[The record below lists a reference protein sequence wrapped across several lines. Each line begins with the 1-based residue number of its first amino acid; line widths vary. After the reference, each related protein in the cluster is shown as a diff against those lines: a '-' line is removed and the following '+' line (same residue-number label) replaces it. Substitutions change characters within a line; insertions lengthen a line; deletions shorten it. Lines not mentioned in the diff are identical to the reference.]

1 MARIK
6 KYAEVLTQNL
16 TNYQTY
22 VVDLSPNSTY
32 FKITEFKDTFT
43 GGKNGFL
50 IEGSEHLK
58 ETTEIKIEILDVN
71 GNPVY
76 YEPGNGVPEYYEGI
90 SKVIA
95 VYVYDDTP
103 IGSAKITILGELKTY
118 VDENGITQDI
128 PDTWKGVYNV
138 KWERPFNINKLISNE
153 DKVRFYRRPEVS
165 ITEIVKPIFSNVV
178 STKSQSGFLN
188 GTALAPNLGQTLLSY
203 TAPASYLLTTTG
215 NTFWTGSVVGTY
227 LTFPSLTYTPLV
239 TSIINSRQVV
249 VQTPYTENGLVTALE
264 NVPYNAVF
272 DYVEG
277 VDNVKTALTGSFA
290 KINLTDLTTFVGDV
304 ARVKIFRKSQSE
316 ISDYQF
322 VQEIKLESNELLV
335 DLTSTTKNQE
345 NYGIFDNVNFK
356 SLYPSGYWITSSNNI
371 TTTYDQTFLFN
382 SVELNSTG
390 VNKFYTSKSLDI
402 TEGNE
407 YTLDFNVR
415 KETIG
420 STDEY
425 IEFYLS
431 GSRPSLVNGSPITVQ
446 VKQSITTLK
455 TQNAILQKQNIV
467 KNIEA
472 EQIQNAKLY
481 ADVKGTGWHIA
492 DVSLKASQETAF
504 SPDEITFIQS
514 VPRSLPIETFDYR
527 FEFYDINN
535 NYIPVLVEESKTFD
549 GGNLQTI
556 RKQLRLIPSSTG
568 FQFDSG
574 SNPVPPTVITVEIE
588 KTLLTGSVTFTS
600 QSFDFFGNALTA
612 SQYTASVTPLYSGS
626 GQYPGRLDN
635 IVGATPFLTVA
646 AFTGS
651 RSDINVQLVSIT
663 GECEGFT
670 DTINIYKI
678 LDGFGGVNHII
689 RDFRGTQI
697 RNSSTSSLEIQAVR
711 IDGINDIILNA
722 SAQKNYGNIQLHI
735 ISKSLEGVEKFVNL
749 AYVTASNMVYGLTTG
764 SLGSKEINYNATF
777 NRDSIDFRRVVFLMP
792 SSSAAGKFAYEA
804 SASVLASVV
813 LEDLQDGLDSGKVI
827 FNADSFTINPRLDTQ
842 FKPIFAFATASFA
855 KRATAGENEYLTSS
869 FEVYPS
875 MSINVD
881 FVPEYWLYYHTQSLD
896 PTMKVTAIDDNELI
910 IPSQPPSNATV
921 RSPLQQ
927 TKNLTLTFTY
937 TEPWTSASVSFDK
950 TFSIVPEGKPGDES
964 IVFEINPVSVNLK
977 SNSRGDVT
985 SYDQSATEI
994 RLKQG
999 SRYLKF
1005 NKTRTAGT
1013 FYTASHNLA
1022 IGSPYWITGSNI
1034 MTGSWID
1041 TSPLGSA
1048 YDEYLLVSNAS
1059 KFSDLSGSILYNLEI
1074 QPYYTS
1080 SVYTAS
1086 ITQNYTKILD
1096 GPEPIQIIISPQN
1109 ITLTADEV
1117 GYITPSGYSAAN
1129 TTIQVKE
1136 GDDFLKLTTTE
1147 SFANADARK
1156 GTYTINSIQSSV
1168 SNGIFTILTGSFS
1181 HSMSSSK
1188 TGLTGRMNY
1197 DRFDY
1202 PYVSASANYTIQVFP
1217 FSLGAGHQ
1225 YTSSIYTRTQTFNK
1239 SVETPKARNV
1249 IVTAVSETITYDRD
1263 TNDFSPQ
1270 GDNTLTATV
1279 YNNTGSLY
1287 YYWYDA
1293 DGNEIG
1299 TDPTHLDN
1307 THNPNDSTGNPGPGE
1322 VFTYVVKITDGNP
1335 YTSPTINPFRAEGSI
1350 SISGVKQGADSFKL
1364 VSTNDNCAITADLW
1378 TKSFTGTGMKITTF
1392 KGVDQLQNVPYYN
1405 PVYNKYDYLGQFVG
1419 ILGYSSASIFSK
1431 SPWITMASDKFPQ
1444 SNPAEIGNITGWA
1457 KPALSSSGQI
1467 VYKVEF
1473 EGESSGSFISRQT
1486 QFVTQSISVQF
1497 TPPSPY
1503 NVFMQNENS
1512 SIVYK
1517 VSGELEIGGT
1527 GNIIKAYRGGQE
1539 LLHKPSGFTGAQTDA
1554 YGDTGY
1560 PNQYRVS
1567 ILSFSSC
1574 LVGNMPAGIDYPNA
1588 PVPGNPAEFPGITGW
1603 TDPENNPSAIIVYQ
1617 IDCEYVSGSS
1627 SRPGTTLFKTQS
1639 LSVQFEG
1646 AVGPGIVMR
1655 GEWSNQTDY
1664 IGQVETI
1671 NNRRDAVT
1679 YLATTNST
1687 KYYAAISGS
1696 GPTTNDGQGNPVG
1709 YHAPTVDG
1717 TNDWWEY
1724 LGEEDFFVAAKIAI
1738 FEESFV
1744 KNTINVGNNPG
1755 SAFANIVIAGGR
1767 TDPYI
1772 AIGQSAT
1779 IGTSGT
1785 SGTTLNP
1792 GGAVIGYER
1801 PGIFLGI
1808 YEQPIGSGGTT
1819 GRFSIV
1825 NGAGNRFLKWNGS
1838 SLQIAGDITVTGG
1851 DAATQTYA
1859 NNAANAAEAA
1869 AISTAGVNTN
1879 TAITAFSNTLGAMA
1893 ALNQINSGN
1902 AVTYIG
1908 AGAIVT
1914 NMIATNAIMSTN
1926 FGSGSFGPG
1935 QPYSNTGVYSAQGS
1949 FFNLSNGKIT
1959 SKKFAVNEDG
1969 DAFFKG
1975 DISAATGNFA
1985 GNVIVGGFI
1994 RSSAAT
2000 GLDAGSAGF
2009 YLAQD
2014 GQFRFGNTQ
2023 ASGLPSL
2030 IWDNNTLSIKG
2041 KIQTD
2046 DSLVSEIGNWRV
2058 VEGNFQDSDA
2068 SIILNATQKVI
2079 SISEGDI
2086 QRVVIKQGTISDPT
2100 AAAASVTIDPPAT
2113 LSFTGEQLG
2122 TGYYYNNI
2130 ISQTFGSSF
2139 SVPDDGVYSTVGN
2152 LDWGGYT
2159 GLNVETDYFF
2169 DGNLYLEIIGEI
2181 YDSSDLSGTQVT
2193 SVTLSTM
2200 YVASSGYSANFVFN
2214 GGYQSSIYFAAG
2226 GTYYMHVKVSV
2237 DGVINAGLI
2246 EFQGSADANSET
2258 FESALDQTELGRDG
2272 ILVAANSTNY
2282 ARIQRTTT
2290 NPIIDIKTNGSTP
2303 GLRITNTNASATSKA
2318 IEILAG
2324 DLSLSG
2330 AGNNILV
2337 NGGYIGSEGTT
2348 SGAVRMGT
2356 EGSNSRLSGHNWPS
2370 QGANVATA
2378 RLRPGATVLGIAGR
2392 ELIFDSS
2399 TLRVKKDIEDYPN
2412 SAYESIRR
2420 IRPVLYT
2427 PLKIVN
2433 STTYEING
2441 EENYDEMYPMP
2452 NAKEY
2457 IGKQG
2462 GFIAEWL
2469 DEDPELRRYVS
2480 YGVSG
2485 SAVTVDSLAYDKII
2499 VPLTKTV
2506 QILMDKVEA
2515 LEAYIS
2521 GSL

>member
-32 FKITEFKDTFT
+32 FRITEFKDTFT

-71 GNPVY
+71 GNPIY
-76 YEPGNGVPEYYEGI
+76 YEPGNGVPEYYEGV

-103 IGSAKITILGELKTY
+103 IGNAKITILGELKTY

-138 KWERPFNINKLISNE
+138 KWEKPFNVNKLLSNE

-188 GTALAPNLGQTLLSY
+188 GTALAPNLGQALSGY

-215 NTFWTGSVVGTY
+215 NTFWTGSIVGTY

-345 NYGIFDNVNFK
+345 NYGIFDGTNIK
-356 SLYPSGYWITSSNNI
+356 TYWVTSSNNI

-455 TQNAILQKQNIV
+455 TQTAILQKQNIV

-804 SASVLASVV
+804 SASVLASVI

-842 FKPIFAFATASFA
+842 FKPLLAFATASFA

-875 MSINVD
+875 MSINKD
-881 FVPEYWLYYHTQSLD
+881 YVPEYWLYYHTQSLD
-896 PTMKVTAIDDNELI
+896 PTMTVTAIDDNELI

-950 TFSIVPEGKPGDES
+950 TFSIVPEGKPGDET
-964 IVFEINPVSVNLK
+964 IIFEINPVSVNLK

-1005 NKTRTAGT
+1005 DKTRTAGT
-1013 FYTASHNLA
+1013 FYTASNNVA

-1048 YDEYLLVSNAS
+1048 YDEYLLVDNAS

-1096 GPEPIQIIISPQN
+1096 GPEPIQILITPSS
-1109 ITLTADEV
+1109 ITLKADEV
-1117 GYITPSGYSAAN
+1117 GYVNPVDYRFAN
-1129 TTIQVKE
+1129 TTIKVKE
-1136 GDDFLKLTTTE
+1136 GDDFLRFTTQ
-1147 SFANADARK
+1147 SIAP
-1156 GTYTINSIQSSV
+1156 GTFRINSVETKVGNIW
-1168 SNGIFTILTGSFS
+1168 NIRTGSL
-1181 HSMSSSK
+1181 SSSSLD
-1188 TGLTGRMNY
+1188 TATLNFN
-1197 DRFDY
+1197 RFDY
-1202 PYVSASANYTIQVFP
+1202 PFVSASANYTIQVYP
-1217 FSLGAGHQ
+1217 YALGAGHQ

-1378 TKSFTGTGMKITTF
+1378 TTTFNGTGMKITTF
-1392 KGVDQLQNVPYYN
+1392 KGVDQLQNVAYYN
-1405 PVYNKYDYLGQFVG
+1405 PAYNKYDYLGQWVG

-1431 SPWITMASDKFPQ
+1431 SPWITMASNPAKFPQ
-1444 SNPAEIGNITGWA
+1444 SNPAEIGNITAWA

-1527 GNIIKAYRGGQE
+1527 GNRIKAYRGGQE

-1574 LVGNMPAGIDYPNA
+1574 LSMPAGIDYPNA
-1588 PVPGNPAEFPGITGW
+1588 PVPGNPAQFPGITGW
-1603 TDPENNPSAIIVYQ
+1603 TDPENNPSAEIVYQ

-1639 LSVQFEG
+1639 LSIQYEG

-1655 GEWSNQTDY
+1655 GEWRDDIDY
-1664 IGQVETI
+1664 IGQVETT

-1679 YLATTNST
+1679 YLATPNST

-1717 TNDWWEY
+1717 TNAWWEY
-1724 LGEEDFFVAAKIAI
+1724 LGEEEFFVAAKIAI
-1738 FEESFV
+1738 FEESYV
-1744 KNTINVGNNPG
+1744 KNTINVGTKDTTG
-1755 SAFANIVIAGGR
+1755 AFANIVIAGGR

-1772 AIGQSAT
+1772 AIGQNAT
-1779 IGTSGT
+1779 VGTSGN

-1825 NGAGNRFLKWNGS
+1825 NGAGNRYLKWNGS

-1851 DAATQTYA
+1851 DAATQAAVSGSVASGSYA
-1859 NNAANAAEAA
+1859 AFQTASGSAATALTLFSGSLGGMA
-1869 AISTAGVNTN
+1869 AINS
-1879 TAITAFSNTLGAMA
+1879 
-1893 ALNQINSGN
+1893 INSGN

-1908 AGAIVT
+1908 AGSIVT
-1914 NMIATNAIMSTN
+1914 NMVATNLITSTN
-1926 FGSGSFGPG
+1926 YSYTSGNFSNAGTFIDLAGS
-1935 QPYSNTGVYSAQGS
+1935 T
-1949 FFNLSNGKIT
+1949 IR
-1959 SKKFAVNEDG
+1959 SKGFAV
-1969 DAFFKG
+1969 DASGNAYFKG
-1975 DISAATGNFA
+1975 NLTG
-1985 GNVIVGGFI
+1985 
-1994 RSSAAT
+1994 
-2000 GLDAGSAGF
+2000 
-2009 YLAQD
+2009 
-2014 GQFRFGNTQ
+2014 
-2023 ASGLPSL
+2023 ASGTFRDTVTVGEGAVAISMTSTNGTGSL
-2030 IWDNNTLSIKG
+2030 IGYNF
-2041 KIQTD
+2041 
-2046 DSLVSEIGNWRV
+2046 SLGPAGLTVS
-2058 VEGNFQDSDA
+2058 
-2068 SIILNATQKVI
+2068 NATI
-2079 SISEGDI
+2079 
-2086 QRVVIKQGTISDPT
+2086 T
-2100 AAAASVTIDPPAT
+2100 
-2113 LSFTGEQLG
+2113 
-2122 TGYYYNNI
+2122 
-2130 ISQTFGSSF
+2130 
-2139 SVPDDGVYSTVGN
+2139 
-2152 LDWGGYT
+2152 
-2159 GLNVETDYFF
+2159 
-2169 DGNLYLEIIGEI
+2169 
-2181 YDSSDLSGTQVT
+2181 
-2193 SVTLSTM
+2193 
-2200 YVASSGYSANFVFN
+2200 
-2214 GGYQSSIYFAAG
+2214 
-2226 GTYYMHVKVSV
+2226 
-2237 DGVINAGLI
+2237 GVINADSGRIGSWTVENNILRDGNSRIFLDPSLPGIAIKESGNTKLKVNFGELSDLAGSSITLSSETLSYSNNFAASTYINIDEESSGQTFQVTAGTYTDSSVSWPGQSSIIQAFNRQGGVNVYWGYRIYNGATLI
-2246 EFQGSADANSET
+2246 AENIIQSDYWVGGVDDSFASFYGYNGSFQFSAPEPALTTYTFKTFVVAEGYQYDTGGGGSSFTINAYMVTPNPISAVSSADIVELTNKGIQIASSSDRFIKLRRED
-2258 FESALDQTELGRDG
+2258 SAS
-2272 ILVAANSTNY
+2272 I
-2282 ARIQRTTT
+2282 
-2290 NPIIDIKTNGSTP
+2290 PIIDGKGF
-2303 GLRITNTNASATSKA
+2303 IT
-2318 IEILAG
+2318 LAG
-2324 DLSLSG
+2324 DTANTLLQLSG
-2330 AGNNILV
+2330 TTTGTAINIASSTGKIAMNGNNIEMGSGAINWNPGGNSGIITTYVDGGVRPAIILNNVGSPGGGTIRGMEISLSTWRVGRNTSARRFKEEIEDWQHPSILDAV
-2337 NGGYIGSEGTT
+2337 NNVPIRTYYWKIDKDAEKRPQQIGIIAEELEAGGLEEYVDYDWFEDPDNPEGPKKWMT
-2348 SGAVRMGT
+2348 SGIAKQELVFVLWKAVQ
-2356 EGSNSRLSGHNWPS
+2356 ELSQKVKNLENKLNS
-2370 QGANVATA
+2370 
-2378 RLRPGATVLGIAGR
+2378 
-2392 ELIFDSS
+2392 
-2399 TLRVKKDIEDYPN
+2399 
-2412 SAYESIRR
+2412 
-2420 IRPVLYT
+2420 
-2427 PLKIVN
+2427 
-2433 STTYEING
+2433 
-2441 EENYDEMYPMP
+2441 
-2452 NAKEY
+2452 
-2457 IGKQG
+2457 
-2462 GFIAEWL
+2462 
-2469 DEDPELRRYVS
+2469 
-2480 YGVSG
+2480 
-2485 SAVTVDSLAYDKII
+2485 
-2499 VPLTKTV
+2499 
-2506 QILMDKVEA
+2506 
-2515 LEAYIS
+2515 
-2521 GSL
+2521 

>member
-32 FKITEFKDTFT
+32 FRITEFKDTFT

-71 GNPVY
+71 GNPIY
-76 YEPGNGVPEYYEGI
+76 YEPGNGVPEYYEGV

-103 IGSAKITILGELKTY
+103 IGNAKITILGELKTY

-138 KWERPFNINKLISNE
+138 KWEKPFNVNKLLSNE

-188 GTALAPNLGQTLLSY
+188 GTALAPNLGQALSGY

-215 NTFWTGSVVGTY
+215 NTFWTGSIVGTY

-345 NYGIFDNVNFK
+345 NYGIFDGTNIK
-356 SLYPSGYWITSSNNI
+356 TYWVTSSNNI

-407 YTLDFNVR
+407 YTLDFNIR

-455 TQNAILQKQNIV
+455 TQTAILQKQNIV

-472 EQIQNAKLY
+472 EQIENAKLY

-777 NRDSIDFRRVVFLMP
+777 NRDSIDFRRVVYLMP

-804 SASVLASVV
+804 SASVLASVI

-910 IPSQPPSNATV
+910 IPSEPPSNATV

-1048 YDEYLLVSNAS
+1048 FDEYLLVSNAS

-1096 GPEPIQIIISPQN
+1096 GPEPIQILITPSA
-1109 ITLTADEV
+1109 ITLKADEV
-1117 GYITPSGYSAAN
+1117 GYVNPVDYSFAN
-1129 TTIQVKE
+1129 TTIKVKE
-1136 GDDFLKLTTTE
+1136 GDDFLRFTTQ
-1147 SFANADARK
+1147 SIAP
-1156 GTYTINSIQSSV
+1156 GTFRINSVETKVGNIW
-1168 SNGIFTILTGSFS
+1168 NIRTGSL
-1181 HSMSSSK
+1181 SSSSLD
-1188 TGLTGRMNY
+1188 TATLNFN
-1197 DRFDY
+1197 RFDY
-1202 PYVSASANYTIQVFP
+1202 PFVSASANYTIQVYP
-1217 FSLGAGHQ
+1217 YALGAGHQ

-1378 TKSFTGTGMKITTF
+1378 TTTFTGTGMKITTF
-1392 KGVDQLQNVPYYN
+1392 KGVDQLQNVAYYN
-1405 PVYNKYDYLGQFVG
+1405 PAYNKYDYLGQWVG

-1431 SPWITMASDKFPQ
+1431 SPWITMASNPAKFPQ
-1444 SNPAEIGNITGWA
+1444 SNPAEIGNITAWA

-1473 EGESSGSFISRQT
+1473 EGESSGSFRSRQT

-1527 GNIIKAYRGGQE
+1527 GNRIKAYRGGQE

-1567 ILSFSSC
+1567 ILSFSTC
-1574 LVGNMPAGIDYPNA
+1574 LSMPAGIDYPNA
-1588 PVPGNPAEFPGITGW
+1588 PVPGNPAQFPGITGW
-1603 TDPENNPSAIIVYQ
+1603 TDPENNPSAEIVYQ
-1617 IDCEYVSGSS
+1617 IDCEYASGSS

-1639 LSVQFEG
+1639 LSIQYEG

-1655 GEWSNQTDY
+1655 GEWRNDIDY
-1664 IGQVETI
+1664 IGQVETT

-1709 YHAPTVDG
+1709 YHEPTVDG
-1717 TNDWWEY
+1717 TNAWWEY
-1724 LGEEDFFVAAKIAI
+1724 LGEEEFFVAAKIAI
-1738 FEESFV
+1738 FEESYV
-1744 KNTINVGNNPG
+1744 KNTINVGTKDG
-1755 SAFANIVIAGGR
+1755 TGAFANIVIAGGR

-1792 GGAVIGYER
+1792 GGTVIGYER

-1808 YEQPIGSGGTT
+1808 YEQPFGSGGTT

-1825 NGAGNRFLKWNGS
+1825 NGAGNRYLKWNGS
-1838 SLQIAGDITVTGG
+1838 GLEIAGDITVTGG
-1851 DAATQTYA
+1851 NAATSQAVSGSIASGSFTA
-1859 NNAANAAEAA
+1859 TQIAAAN
-1869 AISTAGVNTN
+1869 TAVAVN
-1879 TAITAFSNTLGAMA
+1879 ALSGSLGAMA
-1893 ALNQINSGN
+1893 AISSINSGN
-1902 AVTYIG
+1902 ATTFIGPGVIVANMFAGTAIQSTNYVSGTDPIFSDTGTFINLAGSAIRMKGFGVNSAGDVFFKGNLTGATGIFRDNVTVGTGSVAIALTSTNGTGSLIG
-1908 AGAIVT
+1908 AGF
-1914 NMIATNAIMSTN
+1914 SL
-1926 FGSGSFGPG
+1926 GP
-1935 QPYSNTGVYSAQGS
+1935 
-1949 FFNLSNGKIT
+1949 
-1959 SKKFAVNEDG
+1959 E
-1969 DAFFKG
+1969 
-1975 DISAATGNFA
+1975 
-1985 GNVIVGGFI
+1985 
-1994 RSSAAT
+1994 
-2000 GLDAGSAGF
+2000 GL
-2009 YLAQD
+2009 
-2014 GQFRFGNTQ
+2014 T
-2023 ASGLPSL
+2023 
-2030 IWDNNTLSIKG
+2030 
-2041 KIQTD
+2041 
-2046 DSLVSEIGNWRV
+2046 VS
-2058 VEGNFQDSDA
+2058 
-2068 SIILNATQKVI
+2068 NATI
-2079 SISEGDI
+2079 S
-2086 QRVVIKQGTISDPT
+2086 
-2100 AAAASVTIDPPAT
+2100 
-2113 LSFTGEQLG
+2113 
-2122 TGYYYNNI
+2122 
-2130 ISQTFGSSF
+2130 
-2139 SVPDDGVYSTVGN
+2139 
-2152 LDWGGYT
+2152 
-2159 GLNVETDYFF
+2159 
-2169 DGNLYLEIIGEI
+2169 
-2181 YDSSDLSGTQVT
+2181 
-2193 SVTLSTM
+2193 
-2200 YVASSGYSANFVFN
+2200 
-2214 GGYQSSIYFAAG
+2214 
-2226 GTYYMHVKVSV
+2226 
-2237 DGVINAGLI
+2237 GVINASGGSIGSWTVENNILRDGNSRI
-2246 EFQGSADANSET
+2246 FLDPSLPGIAIKESGTTKLKVNFGELTDLGGSNISLSAETLSYFDTFPASVGVVFDEESSGQSFSVVAGTYTDASVSWPGQSSIIQAFNREGNVDIYWGYRIYNTTTSALVSEVIIGSDYWIGGVDDSYASFYGYSGNFQFSAPEAASTSYTFKTFVKALGYQYSVGGGGGNSFAVSAYMVTPSISAVANVDIVELTNKGIQIASSADRFIKLRREDNPA
-2258 FESALDQTELGRDG
+2258 
-2272 ILVAANSTNY
+2272 I
-2282 ARIQRTTT
+2282 
-2290 NPIIDIKTNGSTP
+2290 PIIDGKGF
-2303 GLRITNTNASATSKA
+2303 ITLTGDTANT
-2318 IEILAG
+2318 L
-2324 DLSLSG
+2324 LQLSG
-2330 AGNNILV
+2330 TTTGTAINIAASTGKIAMNGNNIEMGSGV
-2337 NGGYIGSEGTT
+2337 VSWNPGSNGGFLTT
-2348 SGAVRMGT
+2348 YNDGG
-2356 EGSNSRLSGHNWPS
+2356 
-2370 QGANVATA
+2370 
-2378 RLRPGATVLGIAGR
+2378 LRPAIIITNVGSPGGGTIRGMEISLSTWRIGRNTSARRYKEEIENWEHPSILDAINNVPIRTYYWKIDKDAEVRPQQIGI
-2392 ELIFDSS
+2392 
-2399 TLRVKKDIEDYPN
+2399 
-2412 SAYESIRR
+2412 
-2420 IRPVLYT
+2420 
-2427 PLKIVN
+2427 
-2433 STTYEING
+2433 
-2441 EENYDEMYPMP
+2441 
-2452 NAKEY
+2452 
-2457 IGKQG
+2457 
-2462 GFIAEWL
+2462 IAEELEAGGLEEYVDYDWF
-2469 DEDPELRRYVS
+2469 EDPENPE
-2480 YGVSG
+2480 GPKQWMTSG
-2485 SAVTVDSLAYDKII
+2485 IAKQELVFVLWKAVQELTQKVKDLEDK
-2499 VPLTKTV
+2499 LN
-2506 QILMDKVEA
+2506 
-2515 LEAYIS
+2515 S
-2521 GSL
+2521 